1 MIGFYL
7 RRSRADRA
15 GDDENRIEKQRLIV
29 TDYANKRYPG
39 VKTKEYID
47 IGHTGMDFDRD
58 AWKQMI
64 EDCKAGVIDT
74 VIAKDRSRL
83 GRDYTELNDY
93 LELIFPMLNIHVITV
108 LDGYES
114 ERDYVEGEGLNI
126 FVKASNVMST
136 FYVKDIAMKQMSA
149 LRAKWK
155 RGMLTSRMTPY
166 GYYCEDIHK
175 GWIVDDEAAG
185 VVRRIFREKAEGK
198 TNAKIAGG
206 LNADHI
212 ETPGQRQITLGIFDE
227 EKRNADFPVDKQVWT
242 GTMVGRVLRE
252 EAYTGV
258 LIQGKMVCYN
268 PGRKM
273 NRKTDPDEWFRH
285 EGHHEALV
293 DRDAWEKVQ
302 KNPRD
307 KPEKGAGSVMRLS
320 AKRMEAVDDHFFRGI
335 LRCGNCGCLMA
346 HCSSTSYRCV
356 KAGQRQYAGCSEKMF
371 KEDELKEQTWAE
383 IQRLQLAARE
393 RLDSSPGFDRETIS
407 ELEDKVEGLTELRL
421 QKYNELLS
429 GKIEQ
434 PEFVIVRDVI
444 GEKLEMAETEL
455 GRLKAL
461 ATDRERME
469 KALEPLVALEE
480 LTGDG
485 LRTAAEAVF
494 VDDEGVR
501 VKLKAR
507 EFLN

>member
-1 MIGFYL
+1 MDKKWL
-7 RRSRADRA
+7 ETCLTA
-15 GDDENRIEKQRLIV
+15 GEFLYGEFPVSVLQKLYATKGGKV
-29 TDYANKRYPG
+29 TDAEIMEFYDESYMMLCDGEMFSPL
-39 VKTKEYID
+39 
-47 IGHTGMDFDRD
+47 
-58 AWKQMI
+58 
-64 EDCKAGVIDT
+64 
-74 VIAKDRSRL
+74 IA
-83 GRDYTELNDY
+83 T
-93 LELIFPMLNIHVITV
+93 
-108 LDGYES
+108 
-114 ERDYVEGEGLNI
+114 EGE
-126 FVKASNVMST
+126 M
-136 FYVKDIAMKQMSA
+136 
-149 LRAKWK
+149 LRITIKETLLPSYILVQCPDPWDL
-155 RGMLTSRMTPY
+155 G
-166 GYYCEDIHK
+166 HK
-175 GWIVDDEAAG
+175 
-185 VVRRIFREKAEGK
+185 
-198 TNAKIAGG
+198 
-206 LNADHI
+206 
-212 ETPGQRQITLGIFDE
+212 
-227 EKRNADFPVDKQVWT
+227 
-242 GTMVGRVLRE
+242 VGRVLRE

-371 KEDELKEQTWAE
+371 KEDELKEQAWAE

-485 LRTAAEAVF
+485 LRMVAEAVF

-507 EFLN
+507 EFLTEG